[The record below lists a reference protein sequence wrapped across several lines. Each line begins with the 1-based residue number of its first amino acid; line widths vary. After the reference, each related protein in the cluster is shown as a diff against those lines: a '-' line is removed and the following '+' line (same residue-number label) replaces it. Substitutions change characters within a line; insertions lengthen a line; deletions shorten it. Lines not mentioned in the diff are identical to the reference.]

1 MILTITYDLS
11 EFKRLTNATEEQIRK
26 CETQSK
32 GTTYPMK
39 DGYVIWLNPKKF
51 TFTTLPHEL
60 IHVCT
65 LRIFGNRFGMFFC
78 TILDWFR
85 AWCNSMGRK
94 HWKTGFAKLRE
105 ILNYYIFHVKWVKK

>member
-11 EFKRLTNATEEQIRK
+11 EFKRLTNATEKQIIECK
-26 CETQSK
+26 AQSK
-32 GTTYPMK
+32 GTTYPIK
-39 DGYVIWLNPKKF
+39 DGYVIWLNQKQF

-65 LRIFGNRFGMFFC
+65 LRIFGNRFGNLFGSL
-78 TILDWFR
+78 LDWFDS
-85 AWCNSMGRK
+85 WCSPIYRK
-94 HWKTGFAKLRE
+94 YWKTGFAKLRE